1 LKVAFLFDKKPSY
14 PPDFNNMKCYY
25 VSEEMT
31 KRGIDVI
38 WLNMDAKDRVKMG
51 GSIDFVGLRVPSFR
65 ILSILLIGFQ
75 IITYC
80 LVNSVRIVYIDAW
93 FYSRDSPFRQLL
105 TIVSLRVFG
114 VGVVVDQR
122 DPYLDFEVARG
133 AVQPG
138 TFKHGLLKAHE
149 RATLYACNLL
159 VLPSKAYENLL
170 RSEGAPP
177 GRVKGFFRGVDLKRF
192 NPSVDG
198 SRVRMQLGLEQRFVV
213 GWFGI
218 MYGYRQVNEVL
229 IPLAQSVATIVPNGR
244 MILGG
249 KGPLEGTLR
258 DAKGGDM
265 GAEFDFVGAV
275 EYSVLPQYLSAC
287 DVLLCP
293 INTQFRFTRHSNWL
307 KILEGLAVGV
317 PVIATK
323 TEASVVDLGSLK
335 GIVWTGEG
343 LADFRASIENTY
355 KNLKQIKGTARK
367 QAEDLSEFSIEKTI
381 PTIVDQ
387 VLQACVQVQR

>member
-1 LKVAFLFDKKPSY
+1 
-14 PPDFNNMKCYY
+14 
-25 VSEEMT
+25 
-31 KRGIDVI
+31 
-38 WLNMDAKDRVKMG
+38 
-51 GSIDFVGLRVPSFR
+51 
-65 ILSILLIGFQ
+65 
-75 IITYC
+75 
-80 LVNSVRIVYIDAW
+80 
-93 FYSRDSPFRQLL
+93 
-105 TIVSLRVFG
+105 
-114 VGVVVDQR
+114 
-122 DPYLDFEVARG
+122 
-133 AVQPG
+133 
-138 TFKHGLLKAHE
+138 
-149 RATLYACNLL
+149 
-159 VLPSKAYENLL
+159 
-170 RSEGAPP
+170 
-177 GRVKGFFRGVDLKRF
+177 
-192 NPSVDG
+192 
-198 SRVRMQLGLEQRFVV
+198 
-213 GWFGI
+213 
-218 MYGYRQVNEVL
+218 
-229 IPLAQSVATIVPNGR
+229 

-249 KGPLEGTLR
+249 KGPLEGALR
-258 DAKGGDM
+258 DAIGGDM